1 MLALVDG
8 DLVCY
13 RCAASAENDEVD
25 IACLRAGKLMEEIL
39 ADVGADSHRAFLT
52 HSSSNFRKTIDPQ
65 YKANRKDVV
74 RPRHLPAVQ
83 EFLVTYFKAEWCNGY
98 EADDALGSEQ
108 RASGTIIC
116 TLDKDLKQVPGNHY
130 NWVKKEFSTVSEEE
144 GLLSLYTSSLV
155 GDRSDNIIGV
165 AGLGVVKAAR
175 ALEGLTTEAEMY
187 QRCRELYNDDE
198 RFHRNMQ
205 LLYIWRS
212 PNDIWQPP
220 GHVHHCGEDVLEGK
234 EDVLDSCDCIS
245 GADVSVHTGGCPNR
259 QNNTNRAT

>member
-1 MLALVDG
+1 MLALIDG
-8 DLVCY
+8 DLVAY

-39 ADVGADSHRAFLT
+39 SDVGASDHRTYLT
-52 HSSSNFRKTIDPQ
+52 HSSSNFRKTIDPE

-83 EFLVTYFKAEWCNGY
+83 EFLVNFFNAEWCNGY
-98 EADDALGSEQ
+98 EADDALGMGQ
-108 RASGTIIC
+108 REEGTCIC
-116 TLDKDLKQVPGNHY
+116 TLDKDLKQVPGHHY
-130 NWVKKEFSTVSEEE
+130 NWVKKEFTTVSTRE

-175 ALEGLTTEAEMY
+175 ALEGMVLEEEMY
-187 QRCRELYNDDE
+187 QRCKELYNDDE
-198 RFHRNMQ
+198 RYHRNMQ

-212 PNDIWQPP
+212 ANDIWQPP
-220 GHVHHCGEDVLEGK
+220 GYVHDSGEDIRPRDT
-234 EDVLDSCDCIS
+234 DVLGSCDCIF
-245 GADVSVHTGGCPNR
+245 GADVPHHTGGCPNR
-259 QNNTNRAT
+259 QNNTDRAT